1 MIQHTDDVKMRE
13 DILSMV
19 EKQMEDKNCQAP
31 VLEVDED
38 RNAKLVPACICTED
52 VNLIEKISLLE
63 VKLQCVASYIFSKT
77 VDYIVEMKVLLA
89 N

>member
-38 RNAKLVPACICTED
+38 RNAKLVSACISTED
-52 VNLIEKISLLE
+52 VNLKNKS
-63 VKLQCVASYIFSKT
+63 V
-77 VDYIVEMKVLLA
+77 
-89 N
+89 